1 MIKSSTLSVSSKVL
15 FVMIYLKKVFGLY
28 QVSKFVKHNLKGT
41 KTQDILHCASQFQLK
56 LNQNVKNVTN
66 E

>member
-1 MIKSSTLSVSSKVL
+1 
-15 FVMIYLKKVFGLY
+15 MIYLKKKVFGLY
-28 QVSKFVKHNLKGT
+28 QVSEFVKRNLKGT

-56 LNQNVKNVTN
+56 LNQNVKVTN

>member
-1 MIKSSTLSVSSKVL
+1 
-15 FVMIYLKKVFGLY
+15 MIYFKKKVFGLY
-28 QVSKFVKHNLKGT
+28 QVSEFVKRNLKGT

-56 LNQNVKNVTN
+56 LNQNVKVTN

>member
-1 MIKSSTLSVSSKVL
+1 MHLKQHYVV
-15 FVMIYLKKVFGLY
+15 FVAGVFGLY
-28 QVSKFVKHNLKGT
+28 QVSEFVKRNLKGT

-56 LNQNVKNVTN
+56 LNQNVKKVTN